1 MWIYLFI
8 FILII
13 ISLYLIYTYY
23 KKNKNKKKFV
33 ENKEF
38 IERDNVLKGDIY
50 IFYAKWCPYS
60 KKALEKIDNI
70 ENEYKNT
77 KYSLQF
83 TKIDS
88 DKNIDLA
95 DKYNIEEYPSIILLY
110 NNKTYIYDAELDN
123 NTFNKFIE
131 TIMN

>member
-1 MWIYLFI
+1 MWIYIFI

-13 ISLYLIYTYY
+13 SSLYLIYKYY
-23 KKNKNKKKFV
+23 KKNKKNKNFV

-38 IERDNVLKGDIY
+38 IERDTILKGDIY
-50 IFYAKWCPYS
+50 IFYAEWCPYS
-60 KKALEKIDNI
+60 KKTLEKLDNI
-70 ENEYKNT
+70 ENEYKDT

-83 TKIDS
+83 IKIDS
-88 DKNIDLA
+88 DKNSDLA